1 MSIATAPP
9 TFRMRNNFDEDMWRC
24 VVEHNE
30 YGLPESFTQD
40 DVILDVGAHIGC
52 FSVAA
57 LMRGA
62 GTVIAYEC
70 EPENAAVLREN
81 LAPYGDR
88 ASMREVAVWRSDENV
103 DELQY
108 QPSSDPNNT
117 GGGSVVNGLGITVKV
132 RPFDDC
138 VAYALEFGKR
148 IRLLKLDC
156 EGSEWPILYTSKQL
170 DAIDEIV
177 GEYHLRDSWAPSFE
191 GARFNVEALSRYLE
205 SKGFVFSSRST
216 STYLGIFHA
225 QRG

>member
-24 VVEHNE
+24 VVDHNE
-30 YGLPESFTQD
+30 YGLPERFTND

-62 GTVIAYEC
+62 GVVLAYEC

-88 ASMREVAVWRSDENV
+88 ASMREVAVWRSDVEV
-103 DELQY
+103 DTVLY
-108 QPSSDPNNT
+108 QPSADPWNT
-117 GGGSVVNGLGITVKV
+117 GGGAVTGPTGTPVKA
-132 RPFDDC
+132 RRFDDC
-138 VAYALEFGKR
+138 MSYALEFGTR
-148 IRLLKLDC
+148 VRLLKLDC

-170 DAIDEIV
+170 DVIDEIV
-177 GEYHLRDSWAPSFE
+177 GEYHLRDSWQPHFE
-191 GARFNVEALSRYLE
+191 GVRFNVESLSRYLE
-205 SKGFVFSSRST
+205 KQGFSFTSRST

-225 QRG
+225 TR